1 MRSGI
6 PGFSGAKLAE
16 VRLARGITSRKALA
30 DMLQRAP
37 STVIRWEEGETA
49 PEAAALGDLARALS
63 VPEDF
68 FLSERAP
75 GGSMS
80 FFRSFANALK
90 ADRLAQQARLL
101 WLSDVTAVADHYA
114 YLTKPDIPDLLFD
127 RGFKSL
133 RNEDIEG
140 VAQSARD
147 HFLVSG

>member
-1 MRSGI
+1 
-6 PGFSGAKLAE
+6 
-16 VRLARGITSRKALA
+16 
-30 DMLQRAP
+30 
-37 STVIRWEEGETA
+37 
-49 PEAAALGDLARALS
+49 
-63 VPEDF
+63 
-68 FLSERAP
+68 
-75 GGSMS
+75 MS

-147 HFLVSG
+147 HFGLGMKPIDNMVAFLEDIGVIVGSEPIETDRLDAVSRAGGAQTDGHMSCWLMISSHSHVGNLIVPMSWRI